1 MRIKRPKKACLT
13 QISDDVDTTGPHRR
27 YPFGKGDMK
36 QRENHQFRTKNLKLS
51 NNFSFNSAWRQPLD
65 GILNIST
72 SDGRNSQ
79 AATFAITISF
89 SL

>member
-27 YPFGKGDMK
+27 YPFGKGHMK
-36 QRENHQFRTKNLKLS
+36 QRETHQFRTKNLQFSSNLS
-51 NNFSFNSAWRQPLD
+51 FSSAWRKPID
-65 GILNIST
+65 RILNIST
-72 SDGRNSQ
+72 PDGRNSQ
-79 AATFAITISF
+79 AATFAIASSF